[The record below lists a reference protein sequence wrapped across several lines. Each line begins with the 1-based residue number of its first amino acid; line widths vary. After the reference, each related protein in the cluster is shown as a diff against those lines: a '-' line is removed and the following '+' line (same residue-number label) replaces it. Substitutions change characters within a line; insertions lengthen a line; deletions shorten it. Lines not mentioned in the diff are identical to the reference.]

1 MTIETD
7 RYPVDER
14 GYTDSEGIAAYKKQ
28 SVSKV
33 NKDRHYGVGTRF
45 VRFGKSVRY
54 SYAAADAEA
63 AENQHSSTREAEAA

>member
-7 RYPVDER
+7 CYPVDER

-63 AENQHSSTREAEAA
+63 TENQHSCTREVEAA